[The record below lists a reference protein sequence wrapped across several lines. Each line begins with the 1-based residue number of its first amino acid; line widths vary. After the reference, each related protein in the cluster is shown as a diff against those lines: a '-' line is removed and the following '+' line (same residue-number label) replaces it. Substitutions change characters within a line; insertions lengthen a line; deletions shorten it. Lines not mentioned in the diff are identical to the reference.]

1 MNIKLFNTMSRK
13 LEDFK
18 PLVPGKV
25 GFYSCGPT
33 VYHYTHIGNL
43 RSFVL
48 ADLLKR
54 MFIENGYDVYNVM
67 NITDVGHLTSDDD
80 DSGEDKMEKGAARE
94 NKSVWDVAKFYTDEF
109 LRDSAD
115 LNLLEPSARPR
126 ATEYIKEQIDLVQ
139 KLVDLGYTYEIPG
152 DGIYYDTSKF
162 AAYGALTGGATS
174 GIRAGA
180 RVEFNEAKR
189 NPTDFA
195 LWKFSPTDKK
205 RQMEWDS
212 PWGVGFPGW
221 HIECSAMS
229 MALLGPHFDI
239 HTGGVDLSRIHHA
252 NEIAQSE
259 PITGAPWVKHW
270 VHSEFLVDKSGD
282 KMSKSSGEFLTLS
295 VLKNRG
301 YDPMAYRYMLLMG
314 HYQSQLAFSWEGLAA
329 AANGYKNMVRRV
341 SEILSDAAPGVLDRA
356 AFDSWHQKILGPVS
370 DNLKTAEALVAV
382 QELLKT
388 PAVNAATK
396 QELVQFIDRLLGLR
410 LLEGAKELVARENID
425 IPDEIKALAEERTAA
440 KVARDWARAD
450 EIRAQI
456 DAAGWSVVDTKDG
469 VKIIKKA

>member
-180 RVEFNEAKR
+180 RVELQA
-189 NPTDFA
+189 
-195 LWKFSPTDKK
+195 
-205 RQMEWDS
+205 
-212 PWGVGFPGW
+212 VG
-221 HIECSAMS
+221 
-229 MALLGPHFDI
+229 
-239 HTGGVDLSRIHHA
+239 R
-252 NEIAQSE
+252 
-259 PITGAPWVKHW
+259 
-270 VHSEFLVDKSGD
+270 
-282 KMSKSSGEFLTLS
+282 
-295 VLKNRG
+295 RG
-301 YDPMAYRYMLLMG
+301 
-314 HYQSQLAFSWEGLAA
+314 
-329 AANGYKNMVRRV
+329 
-341 SEILSDAAPGVLDRA
+341 
-356 AFDSWHQKILGPVS
+356 
-370 DNLKTAEALVAV
+370 
-382 QELLKT
+382 
-388 PAVNAATK
+388 
-396 QELVQFIDRLLGLR
+396 
-410 LLEGAKELVARENID
+410 
-425 IPDEIKALAEERTAA
+425 
-440 KVARDWARAD
+440 
-450 EIRAQI
+450 I
-456 DAAGWSVVDTKDG
+456 DAGRQSSNWDY
-469 VKIIKKA
+469 

>member
-1 MNIKLFNTMSRK
+1 
-13 LEDFK
+13 
-18 PLVPGKV
+18 
-25 GFYSCGPT
+25 
-33 VYHYTHIGNL
+33 
-43 RSFVL
+43 
-48 ADLLKR
+48 
-54 MFIENGYDVYNVM
+54 
-67 NITDVGHLTSDDD
+67 
-80 DSGEDKMEKGAARE
+80 
-94 NKSVWDVAKFYTDEF
+94 
-109 LRDSAD
+109 
-115 LNLLEPSARPR
+115 
-126 ATEYIKEQIDLVQ
+126 
-139 KLVDLGYTYEIPG
+139 
-152 DGIYYDTSKF
+152 
-162 AAYGALTGGATS
+162 
-174 GIRAGA
+174 
-180 RVEFNEAKR
+180 
-189 NPTDFA
+189 
-195 LWKFSPTDKK
+195 
-205 RQMEWDS
+205 
-212 PWGVGFPGW
+212 
-221 HIECSAMS
+221 
-229 MALLGPHFDI
+229 
-239 HTGGVDLSRIHHA
+239 
-252 NEIAQSE
+252 
-259 PITGAPWVKHW
+259 
-270 VHSEFLVDKSGD
+270 
-282 KMSKSSGEFLTLS
+282 MSKSSGEFLTLS

-356 AFDSWHQKILGPVS
+356 AFDSWHQKILGAVS

>member
-180 RVEFNEAKR
+180 RFN
-189 NPTDFA
+189 
-195 LWKFSPTDKK
+195 
-205 RQMEWDS
+205 
-212 PWGVGFPGW
+212 
-221 HIECSAMS
+221 
-229 MALLGPHFDI
+229 
-239 HTGGVDLSRIHHA
+239 
-252 NEIAQSE
+252 
-259 PITGAPWVKHW
+259 
-270 VHSEFLVDKSGD
+270 
-282 KMSKSSGEFLTLS
+282 
-295 VLKNRG
+295 
-301 YDPMAYRYMLLMG
+301 
-314 HYQSQLAFSWEGLAA
+314 
-329 AANGYKNMVRRV
+329 
-341 SEILSDAAPGVLDRA
+341 
-356 AFDSWHQKILGPVS
+356 
-370 DNLKTAEALVAV
+370 
-382 QELLKT
+382 
-388 PAVNAATK
+388 
-396 QELVQFIDRLLGLR
+396 
-410 LLEGAKELVARENID
+410 
-425 IPDEIKALAEERTAA
+425 
-440 KVARDWARAD
+440 
-450 EIRAQI
+450 
-456 DAAGWSVVDTKDG
+456 
-469 VKIIKKA
+469 